1 MDLGVADGLNLMGL
15 VDFEF
20 CFWVL
25 CSGSGWVA
33 GWIFGEFWWAFTLWW
48 VGMGYG
54 VGLGGFVRW
63 LLMVGGFWSIP
74 IPVVMGVCDYCFFIA
89 NKNNN
94 NKIINKNKI
103 TNYMENKCQTN
114 FWFSNTVLESNFSQ
128 HLNTSLKNKK
138 QKTLT
143 NIL

>member
-1 MDLGVADGLNLMGL
+1 
-15 VDFEF
+15 
-20 CFWVL
+20 
-25 CSGSGWVA
+25 
-33 GWIFGEFWWAFTLWW
+33 
-48 VGMGYG
+48 MGYG

-128 HLNTSLKNKK
+128 HLNTSSKNKK